1 MLRGLVG
8 FMVLTFSTMLWIGWA
23 SEEDGFTGWKGFL
36 LAAGLTAAGIY
47 ILSSRK
53 VGAAFQKVEKWQA
66 IQQAKN
72 AELNEAVTR
81 GGLKGMLFGVP
92 PSPTPEPSPR
102 SEPHLTAAQIRA
114 ISNPETAQALQNL
127 QNLLYTRAIS
137 DEEFQAA
144 KSNLLRS
151 GRANAQNDALAH
163 LERLVELHEAGIL
176 DDVEFTAAKL
186 KVLGL
191 T

>member
-1 MLRGLVG
+1 
-8 FMVLTFSTMLWIGWA
+8 MVLMFAFLEWWGWSA
-23 SEEDGFTGWKGFL
+23 NFDGTSGWRSFL
-36 LAAGLTAAGIY
+36 FAAGLTAAGIF
-47 ILSSRK
+47 ILSSKK

-66 IQQAKN
+66 IQQKKN

-92 PSPTPEPSPR
+92 PTPASKPAPR
-102 SEPHLTAAQIRA
+102 TEPHLTAAQIRA

-137 DEEFQAA
+137 DEEFNAA
-144 KSNLLRS
+144 KNNLLRS
-151 GRANAQNDALAH
+151 GTANAHNDALAH

>member
-1 MLRGLVG
+1 MEVEGY
-8 FMVLTFSTMLWIGWA
+8 
-23 SEEDGFTGWKGFL
+23 TGWKTPL
-36 LAAGLTAAGIY
+36 LAAGLTAAGLY
-47 ILSSRK
+47 ILGSKR
-53 VGAAFQKVEKWQA
+53 VGAAIAKSEKSETIERARREARRTPNQKSA
-66 IQQAKN
+66 AN
-72 AELNEAVTR
+72 AEL
-81 GGLKGMLFGVP
+81 
-92 PSPTPEPSPR
+92 
-102 SEPHLTAAQIRA
+102 HLTAAQVRA

-144 KSNLLRS
+144 KNNLLRS
-151 GRANAQNDALAH
+151 GRANAHNDALAH